1 MEFIRPPQFPNCSTT
16 MCMLWKNNET
26 DEYKQKR
33 DPNKATSQDKKGKE
47 TKIAT
52 GAKRRGITTCK
63 AGK

>member
-1 MEFIRPPQFPNCSTT
+1 MSRGLGDVYKRQ
-16 MCMLWKNNET
+16 
-26 DEYKQKR
+26 DAYKQNR

-52 GAKRRGITTCK
+52 GAKRSGITTCK

>member
-1 MEFIRPPQFPNCSTT
+1 
-16 MCMLWKNNET
+16 
-26 DEYKQKR
+26 EYKQNR
-33 DPNKATSQDKKGKE
+33 DPIKATSQDKKGKE